1 MNRSILKFLAAA
13 IIVLMG
19 VVAVSNLDGL
29 PRSVRSRIDAEH
41 KELASA
47 ETRFHAAQDAVLRDL
62 QTEADLFHGI
72 ASSQQWPDQLSQSL
86 GDLQYASRDMD
97 QLDQIRRQDRGD
109 QQQQAETL
117 LAQEH
122 DLRTKALDSA
132 LAIQKEAA
140 HWVDLKQ
147 HLPARG
153 GGHGSRRSVHRVV
166 RSGFAG
172 RLHPAYGNGLAG

>member
-29 PRSVRSRIDAEH
+29 PRTVRSRIDAEH

-72 ASSQQWPDQLSQSL
+72 ASSQQWPDQLSKSL

-97 QLDQIRRQDRGD
+97 QLDQIRRQD
-109 QQQQAETL
+109 
-117 LAQEH
+117 H
-122 DLRTKALDSA
+122 V
-132 LAIQKEAA
+132 AISSSRPKRCWRRNTICA
-140 HWVDLKQ
+140 
-147 HLPARG
+147 P
-153 GGHGSRRSVHRVV
+153 RRSIR
-166 RSGFAG
+166 RWPFRRKPPTGWI
-172 RLHPAYGNGLAG
+172 